1 MRFFLYAIVFA
12 IVFLVFKAFFLDSYL
27 QKRDNIESN
36 NSTEAVQDSDSPLIH
51 ANSLMREKNEKERM
65 DKEEVMPLDQLG
77 NSIADKIADKL

>member
-1 MRFFLYAIVFA
+1 MRFFLYAIIFA

-36 NSTEAVQDSDSPLIH
+36 NSTEAVQDSDSPLMH
-51 ANSLMREKNEKERM
+51 TNSLMHEKNEKERM

-77 NSIADKIADKL
+77 NTIADKIADKL

>member
-12 IVFLVFKAFFLDSYL
+12 IVFLVFKAFFLDAYL
-27 QKRDNIESN
+27 QERGNIESN
-36 NSTEAVQDSDSPLIH
+36 NSTETVQEGNTSLMYT
-51 ANSLMREKNEKERM
+51 NSLMREKNEKERM